1 MLNDIEVFVKVVE
14 CGSFTEAAERLEVS
28 KSVVSKYVT
37 RLETSL
43 NARLLNRTTRRLSL
57 TEVGRAFYERSAQ
70 SLREIDDAVQ
80 DVSRMAGNPT
90 GLLKLNTP
98 MSFGILHVAP
108 HLPEFMQRYPDITVE
123 MTLDD
128 RKVDI
133 IEPAF
138 DVSIRIADLPDASFV
153 ARRLGPCRH
162 HIVASADYIDREGR
176 PLVPSDLARHNVLTY
191 QHQASRAEWHFQ
203 SKEPARQG
211 KVSSVS
217 VGGRLQVNN
226 SLALREMVLGGL
238 GVARMPSFAVASD
251 IRSGRLIRLL
261 PGYSTLELSIYAI
274 YPERRH
280 LSPKARVFVDF
291 MASKVTDH
299 PGWEL
304 D

>member
-70 SLREIDDAVQ
+70 SLSEIDDAVQ
-80 DVSRMAGNPT
+80 EVSRMSGNPT

-108 HLPEFMQRYPDITVE
+108 HLPEFMQRYPEITVE
-123 MTLDD
+123 MNLDD

-133 IEPAF
+133 IEPGF
-138 DVSIRIADLPDASFV
+138 DVSIRIADLPNASFV
-153 ARRLGPCRH
+153 ARRLGPCNH

-176 PLVPSDLARHNVLTY
+176 PSVPSDLAKYNVLTY
-191 QHQASRAEWHFQ
+191 QHQASRAEWHFH
-203 SKEPARQG
+203 SREG
-211 KVSSVS
+211 GISSVS
-217 VGGRLQVNN
+217 VGGRFQVNN
-226 SLALREMVLGGL
+226 SLALREAVLGGL
-238 GVARMPSFAVASD
+238 GVARMPSFAVAKD
-251 IRSGRLIRLL
+251 IRSGDLIQLL

-291 MASKVTDH
+291 MASKITDN
-299 PGWEL
+299 PNWEQS
-304 D
+304 

>member
-14 CGSFTEAAERLEVS
+14 CGSFTDAAERLAVS

-37 RLETSL
+37 RLESVL

-80 DVSRMAGNPT
+80 DVSRMSGNPA

-108 HLPEFMQRYPDITVE
+108 HLPEFMQRYPEITVE
-123 MTLDD
+123 MNLDD

-133 IEPAF
+133 IEPGF

-176 PLVPSDLARHNVLTY
+176 PSVPKDLAKHNVLTY

-203 SKEPARQG
+203 SLQG
-211 KVSSVS
+211 DVSSVS

-226 SLALREMVLGGL
+226 SLALRAAVLGGL
-238 GVARMPSFAVASD
+238 GVARMPSFAIASD
-251 IRSGRLIRLL
+251 IRDGRLIQLL
-261 PGYSTLELSIYAI
+261 PGYNTLELSIYAI

-291 MASKVTDH
+291 MASKITDN
-299 PGWEL
+299 PNWEL
-304 D
+304 G